1 MKNIFVYLVFIIFFT
16 SCNEEGIFSAKKEKA
31 EIEKKITKR
40 DISITPQNSYSD
52 LFFDSLAV
60 EKYIADNQL
69 SDSIIRRMRS
79 FYNARNYQYAWFT
92 SNGITEQARGFWNL
106 HDYVSNYNNDSIFND
121 KKLQNTMERL
131 IAAENI
137 SFSASDKNT
146 LNTELKLTHHFIHY
160 ILNNFEKGYVK
171 RKELERFVPRKRED
185 VIYLADSL
193 LNKKHNDDKYFED
206 VHERYGALKTEMGKY
221 LEITK
226 QGGWPLIE
234 ESKSIKKGANSPV
247 IAQIKRRLQISGDM
261 PAGDT
266 TQIFNDSLELAVKNF
281 QLRHGYKP
289 DGTISAAII
298 KEMNVPAAKR
308 LQQIVMNME
317 RMRWMPNEPKSDNLI
332 LVNIPEFMLHM
343 YEGNQRVWDMV
354 VVVGKEGHNT
364 VMFTGDLNQVVFSP
378 YWNVPPSI
386 VREEILPAVDRN
398 PNYLASQN
406 MEIVNS
412 NGDLP
417 TIRQKPGTGNA
428 LGKVKFLFPNSF
440 NIYFH
445 DTPSKSLFQRDK
457 RAFSHG
463 CIRLQD
469 PFKMAQYLLRNN
481 SEWTPEK
488 INAAMNA
495 GSEKYVKLKD
505 PVPVFITYYTAWVD
519 DNGQLNFRDD
529 IYKHDEK
536 LSKKMFVNAL

>member
-171 RKELERFVPRKRED
+171 RKEMERFVPRKRED

-281 QLRHGYKP
+281 NY
-289 DGTISAAII
+289 A
-298 KEMNVPAAKR
+298 
-308 LQQIVMNME
+308 
-317 RMRWMPNEPKSDNLI
+317 
-332 LVNIPEFMLHM
+332 
-343 YEGNQRVWDMV
+343 MV
-354 VVVGKEGHNT
+354 T
-364 VMFTGDLNQVVFSP
+364 
-378 YWNVPPSI
+378 
-386 VREEILPAVDRN
+386 N
-398 PNYLASQN
+398 P
-406 MEIVNS
+406 MV
-412 NGDLP
+412 
-417 TIRQKPGTGNA
+417 
-428 LGKVKFLFPNSF
+428 
-440 NIYFH
+440 
-445 DTPSKSLFQRDK
+445 LFQ
-457 RAFSHG
+457 
-463 CIRLQD
+463 Q
-469 PFKMAQYLLRNN
+469 Q
-481 SEWTPEK
+481 
-488 INAAMNA
+488 
-495 GSEKYVKLKD
+495 
-505 PVPVFITYYTAWVD
+505 
-519 DNGQLNFRDD
+519 
-529 IYKHDEK
+529 
-536 LSKKMFVNAL
+536 